1 MQNEECHNYGCPIMC
16 PQTKKWPTKPL
27 KYNDDWNT
35 KKPKGHKKNKRR
47 GKARTTPPP
56 SYWKITLCK
65 IVLKVYINLREFD
78 PEVIGLFLYEDF
90 WKMIFWLVLNLKLVL
105 ELWYLEGFWFLL
117 EDFLQILIFT
127 WWNVWV
133 SIILLLH

>member
-1 MQNEECHNYGCPIMC
+1 
-16 PQTKKWPTKPL
+16 
-27 KYNDDWNT
+27 
-35 KKPKGHKKNKRR
+35 
-47 GKARTTPPP
+47 
-56 SYWKITLCK
+56 
-65 IVLKVYINLREFD
+65 VLKVYINLREFD